1 MDIVVRMTSLG
12 PRALEHASTWPP
24 QDILVYRIPLMVLTE
39 LLKMA
44 RQSMVG
50 RELHPDWLPLYFLS
64 RLSLSPERTSPI
76 DMNRIKQK
84 SVLPLGYR
92 GWVEKMLPL
101 QMSKEVRKNVKRM
114 TEKDRCCGDH
124 GK

>member
-44 RQSMVG
+44 RQSMDYCHV
-50 RELHPDWLPLYFLS
+50 EPLKMSHPAVKKSPS
-64 RLSLSPERTSPI
+64 R
-76 DMNRIKQK
+76 
-84 SVLPLGYR
+84 YR
-92 GWVEKMLPL
+92 SICFG
-101 QMSKEVRKNVKRM
+101 Q
-114 TEKDRCCGDH
+114 
-124 GK
+124 